1 MPTNLEAPHGAT
13 IAYSRLCL
21 MVEAATDHLVSL
33 SQAMEAID
41 LREHLGTAQADAFA
55 ETFLKLSE
63 AQELHLQTKAWATA
77 DAPVEP
83 TNG

>member
-1 MPTNLEAPHGAT
+1 
-13 IAYSRLCL
+13 
-21 MVEAATDHLVSL
+21 
-33 SQAMEAID
+33 MEAID

-63 AQELHLQTKAWATA
+63 AQKLHLQTKAWATA
-77 DAPVEP
+77 EAPVEP

>member
-13 IAYSRLCL
+13 VAYSRLCL

-41 LREHLGTAQADAFA
+41 LREHLGATQADAFA
-55 ETFLKLSE
+55 DTFTRLSQ
-63 AQELHLQTKAWATA
+63 AQAAHFATKEWANA
-77 DAPVEP
+77 EAPVEQAD
-83 TNG
+83 G